1 MQYKS
6 KSSESPV
13 QQCLVTG
20 EKAPIAILHPDIKG
34 YIMHRQPKLNLFPII
49 ERLLNLTTHQKK
61 RQGLNGPVS
70 EYAAFAYGTAL
81 NALLADESHK
91 IILGDTT
98 VVFWAETTSV
108 VYQDMFSLFLDC
120 SQLHAQE
127 GNMKTV
133 RSPLAEKTIRTV
145 LEKIAQGKT
154 ADVEEVYKEAVDK
167 NVRFYILGMSPNA
180 ARISVRFYLKGS
192 FGSFMGKIQQH
203 YEDMAIQK
211 QYDNEMTF
219 VPVWK
224 ILGETQPKTS
234 DDRSVSTYLSTS
246 LMRAVLLG
254 EDYPNSLYQ
263 TILLRIRAEQDINYY
278 KASVVK
284 ACLIRKARKSG
295 NNMVKGLSLSLDENS
310 NNKRLIQEALPD

>member
-1 MQYKS
+1 M
-6 KSSESPV
+6 
-13 QQCLVTG
+13 
-20 EKAPIAILHPDIKG
+20 
-34 YIMHRQPKLNLFPII
+34 
-49 ERLLNLTTHQKK
+49 
-61 RQGLNGPVS
+61 
-70 EYAAFAYGTAL
+70 
-81 NALLADESHK
+81 
-91 IILGDTT
+91 
-98 VVFWAETTSV
+98 
-108 VYQDMFSLFLDC
+108 
-120 SQLHAQE
+120 
-127 GNMKTV
+127 

-295 NNMVKGLSLSLDENS
+295 NNMVKEVLSLSLNENS
-310 NNKRLIQEALPD
+310 NNKAYILGRLFAVLEKIQKDANPSIKSTIRDKYFSSASTTPAATFPTLLQLAQHHISKLDYGVYYDKLIGEILDKLAVEDNPFPKNLSLDEQGIFYLGFYHQRNWLYKGKDSQE